1 MFSNMGKQKLY
12 FFAPLGNVDDSILN
26 IKLKNGFKIDSMSFE
41 QGSKIISTVEKIAT
55 ADINHWPHFSTVFS
69 QRKLFFI
76 SNSFD
81 FDLSTTD
88 SNGNSLAVFDL
99 YKFVNN
105 LVEQNLVIPLR
116 LLRLF
121 KEGNIYTTF
130 WCVYSFIDEKPTV
143 LLAGGGTS
151 NIQYQN
157 LFHLGDSEIENVQK
171 FLEATGMPLKFD
183 YLKMAHENF
192 ELSYTVS
199 NPSLSFLSLMIASE
213 VLFNPGSGDI
223 TYRISR
229 NFAVLLGSSVEDAKQ
244 IQKEIIKLYK
254 KRSSLVH
261 SGKEIV
267 IFVGEE
273 DYVLKIRYYV
283 RESIKKIIPMNL
295 SKDDLLN
302 LLNSKGFGQLNA

>member
-1 MFSNMGKQKLY
+1 MGKQKLY
-12 FFAPLGNVDDSILN
+12 FFAPLGNVDDSLLKL
-26 IKLKNGFKIDSMSFE
+26 KLKNGFEISSMSFE
-41 QGSKIISTVEKIAT
+41 DGKKIISAIVRIP
-55 ADINHWPHFSTVFS
+55 ADDIHHWPQYSTVFS
-69 QRKLFFI
+69 QRKIFFI

-81 FDLSTTD
+81 FDLSKKD
-88 SNGNSLAVFDL
+88 KNGNSSGEFDL

-105 LVEQNLVIPLR
+105 LVDQNLVIPLR

-121 KEGNIYTTF
+121 KEGNICTPF
-130 WCVYSFIDEKPTV
+130 WCVYSIIEEKPIV

-157 LFHLGDSEIENVQK
+157 LFHLDDSEIENVQK
-171 FLEATGMPLKFD
+171 FLEVIEIPLKFD

-199 NPSLSFLSLMIASE
+199 NPSLSFLSLVIASE
-213 VLFNPGSGDI
+213 ILFNPGSGDI

-229 NFAVLLGSSVEDAKQ
+229 NFAVLLGTSIEDAKH
-244 IQKEIIKLYK
+244 IQKEIRELYR
-254 KRSSLVH
+254 KRSKLVH

-267 IFVGEE
+267 NFVGEE

-283 RESIKKIIPMNL
+283 RESIKKIISMNL
-295 SKDDLLN
+295 LKDDLLDF
-302 LLNSKGFGQLNA
+302 LNSKGFGSNTE

>member
-1 MFSNMGKQKLY
+1 MANQKIY

-26 IKLKNGFKIDSMSFE
+26 LKLKNEFKIDSMSSDL
-41 QGSKIISTVEKIAT
+41 GSKIISAIVRIEPGN
-55 ADINHWPHFSTVFS
+55 INHWPDFSTVFS
-69 QRKLFFI
+69 QSKIFFI

-88 SNGNSLAVFDL
+88 TNGNSLTVIDL
-99 YKFVNN
+99 YNFVNN
-105 LVEQNLVIPLR
+105 LANQNLVIPLR

-121 KEGNIYTTF
+121 KEGNIYTPF
-130 WCVYSFIDEKPTV
+130 WCVYSLIDEKPTI
-143 LLAGGGTS
+143 LLTGGGTS

-157 LFHLGDSEIENVQK
+157 LFHLDDSEIENVQK
-171 FLEATGMPLKFD
+171 FLETTEIPLKSD

-213 VLFNPGSGDI
+213 ILFNPGSGDI

-229 NFAVLLGSSVEDAKQ
+229 NFAVLLGTSIKDARH
-244 IQKEIIKLYK
+244 IQKEIRELYR
-254 KRSSLVH
+254 KRSKLIH
-261 SGKEIV
+261 SGKEIEN
-267 IFVGEE
+267 FVGEE

-283 RESIKKIIPMNL
+283 RKSIKKIISMNI
-295 SKDDLLN
+295 SKDGLLDF
-302 LLNSKGFGQLNA
+302 LNSKGFGSNSE

>member
-1 MFSNMGKQKLY
+1 
-12 FFAPLGNVDDSILN
+12 
-26 IKLKNGFKIDSMSFE
+26 
-41 QGSKIISTVEKIAT
+41 
-55 ADINHWPHFSTVFS
+55 
-69 QRKLFFI
+69 
-76 SNSFD
+76 
-81 FDLSTTD
+81 
-88 SNGNSLAVFDL
+88 
-99 YKFVNN
+99 
-105 LVEQNLVIPLR
+105 
-116 LLRLF
+116 
-121 KEGNIYTTF
+121 
-130 WCVYSFIDEKPTV
+130 
-143 LLAGGGTS
+143 
-151 NIQYQN
+151 
-157 LFHLGDSEIENVQK
+157 
-171 FLEATGMPLKFD
+171 MPLKFD